1 MSRNVKKKRIVK
13 LEPQTVELFA
23 EVLGKLR
30 PPPPLT
36 VSQWADKYRVL
47 SAESSAEPGRWH
59 TEKAPYQRAIMDAIG
74 DPHVR
79 SVVVMS
85 AAQIGKT
92 DAFILNPLGY
102 YMDYAPCPV
111 MCMQPTLDMG
121 QTLSKD
127 RIAPM
132 IRDTP
137 RLTGLVDTKSRYAGN
152 TVMKKNFPG
161 GHITIV
167 GANSPSSLAS
177 RPIKVLLADEIDR
190 YPKSAGTEG
199 DPLDLAKK
207 RQTTFWDYKTVMV
220 STPTIKGDSRIED
233 AYLLSTQEE
242 WNVPCPECGAYQP
255 FLWEN
260 VKFDP
265 NDLDKG
271 VSYVCRECGCIANEY
286 RWKEQGIHG
295 KYVAANPGAEAR
307 GFHLNTL
314 ASTFVGWKEVVQKFI
329 EAKIALDHGNP
340 EQMKVWVNTEL
351 GETWEERGIQ
361 LEDTELFNRREI
373 YAAEVPDDVLY
384 LTAGVDVQ
392 DDRFEVEVVGWGEGV
407 ESWGIRYQKIY
418 GDMLSDQVW
427 DDLDN
432 FLLRTWQKADGTAYP
447 LLATCIDSGGHHTD
461 AVYRFAKERLN
472 RRIFAIKGMGGS
484 GVPFIRNPSK
494 NNRVKAELFI
504 LGVDAGK
511 TTIYQRLEVKTPG
524 PNYCHFPSNPEAGY
538 TEEYF
543 KGLTAEKKVVRFVK
557 GRLKEYWEIKDKEHK
572 RNEPLDLRNY
582 ATAALAISRPVLK
595 KTDADGTTVQP
606 VKKAR
611 GRRQLSGGI

>member
-1 MSRNVKKKRIVK
+1 MKKKRIVK

-23 EVLGKLR
+23 EVLSKLR

-36 VSQWADKYRVL
+36 VSQWADRYRVL

-233 AYLLSTQEE
+233 AYLYFLHKKNGTCLARNVGHTSRSFGRMSSSTKTTSTRELDMSAG
-242 WNVPCPECGAYQP
+242 NAAVYQM
-255 FLWEN
+255 N
-260 VKFDP
+260 
-265 NDLDKG
+265 
-271 VSYVCRECGCIANEY
+271 
-286 RWKEQGIHG
+286 
-295 KYVAANPGAEAR
+295 
-307 GFHLNTL
+307 
-314 ASTFVGWKEVVQKFI
+314 
-329 EAKIALDHGNP
+329 
-340 EQMKVWVNTEL
+340 
-351 GETWEERGIQ
+351 
-361 LEDTELFNRREI
+361 
-373 YAAEVPDDVLY
+373 
-384 LTAGVDVQ
+384 TAGKSRGNTVSMLPPIPVQ
-392 DDRFEVEVVGWGEGV
+392 
-407 ESWGIRYQKIY
+407 
-418 GDMLSDQVW
+418 
-427 DDLDN
+427 
-432 FLLRTWQKADGTAYP
+432 
-447 LLATCIDSGGHHTD
+447 
-461 AVYRFAKERLN
+461 
-472 RRIFAIKGMGGS
+472 
-484 GVPFIRNPSK
+484 
-494 NNRVKAELFI
+494 
-504 LGVDAGK
+504 
-511 TTIYQRLEVKTPG
+511 
-524 PNYCHFPSNPEAGY
+524 NPEAS
-538 TEEYF
+538 T
-543 KGLTAEKKVVRFVK
+543 
-557 GRLKEYWEIKDKEHK
+557 
-572 RNEPLDLRNY
+572 
-582 ATAALAISRPVLK
+582 
-595 KTDADGTTVQP
+595 
-606 VKKAR
+606 
-611 GRRQLSGGI
+611 

>member
-1 MSRNVKKKRIVK
+1 MKKKRIVK

-23 EVLGKLR
+23 EVLSKLR

-36 VSQWADKYRVL
+36 VSQWADRYRVL

-220 STPTIKGDSRIED
+220 STPTIKGDAKVGDVIYAGSAMAAAATVATDANNGDIPNVSPDNKPISISAACLKDGTEVLLDQEQANVVNSFGVATWLNMNGFRLWGNNTACYPGNTDPKDRWFSVRRFFCWDDNTFIQTYFQKVSDPLNKRLIEALVD
-233 AYLLSTQEE
+233 S
-242 WNVPCPECGAYQP
+242 
-255 FLWEN
+255 EN
-260 VKFDP
+260 VRGNSFVSRGICARYELQYIESENPTTDLLNGTVKFHKYMSPFNPAEDIEEIVEFDP
-265 NDLDKG
+265 NA
-271 VSYVCRECGCIANEY
+271 I
-286 RWKEQGIHG
+286 
-295 KYVAANPGAEAR
+295 
-307 GFHLNTL
+307 
-314 ASTFVGWKEVVQKFI
+314 ST
-329 EAKIALDHGNP
+329 
-340 EQMKVWVNTEL
+340 
-351 GETWEERGIQ
+351 
-361 LEDTELFNRREI
+361 
-373 YAAEVPDDVLY
+373 
-384 LTAGVDVQ
+384 
-392 DDRFEVEVVGWGEGV
+392 
-407 ESWGIRYQKIY
+407 
-418 GDMLSDQVW
+418 
-427 DDLDN
+427 
-432 FLLRTWQKADGTAYP
+432 
-447 LLATCIDSGGHHTD
+447 
-461 AVYRFAKERLN
+461 
-472 RRIFAIKGMGGS
+472 
-484 GVPFIRNPSK
+484 
-494 NNRVKAELFI
+494 
-504 LGVDAGK
+504 
-511 TTIYQRLEVKTPG
+511 
-524 PNYCHFPSNPEAGY
+524 
-538 TEEYF
+538 
-543 KGLTAEKKVVRFVK
+543 
-557 GRLKEYWEIKDKEHK
+557 
-572 RNEPLDLRNY
+572 
-582 ATAALAISRPVLK
+582 ALA
-595 KTDADGTTVQP
+595 G
-606 VKKAR
+606 
-611 GRRQLSGGI
+611 

>member
-1 MSRNVKKKRIVK
+1 MKKKRIVK

-23 EVLGKLR
+23 EVLSKLR

-36 VSQWADKYRVL
+36 VSQWADRYRVL

-242 WNVPCPECGAYQP
+242 WNVPCPECGA
-255 FLWEN
+255 W
-260 VKFDP
+260 
-265 NDLDKG
+265 
-271 VSYVCRECGCIANEY
+271 
-286 RWKEQGIHG
+286 H
-295 KYVAANPGAEAR
+295 
-307 GFHLNTL
+307 
-314 ASTFVGWKEVVQKFI
+314 
-329 EAKIALDHGNP
+329 
-340 EQMKVWVNTEL
+340 
-351 GETWEERGIQ
+351 
-361 LEDTELFNRREI
+361 
-373 YAAEVPDDVLY
+373 
-384 LTAGVDVQ
+384 
-392 DDRFEVEVVGWGEGV
+392 
-407 ESWGIRYQKIY
+407 
-418 GDMLSDQVW
+418 
-427 DDLDN
+427 
-432 FLLRTWQKADGTAYP
+432 KADGTAYP

-461 AVYRFAKERLN
+461 EVYRFAKERLN
-472 RRIFAIKGMGGS
+472 RRIFAIKGMGGA

-494 NNRVKAELFI
+494 NNRVRADLFI

-524 PNYCHFPSNPEAGY
+524 PNYCHFPSNEEAGY

-557 GRLKEYWEIKDKEHK
+557 GHLKEYWEIKDKEHK

-595 KTDADGTTVQP
+595 KPDADGTPAQP
-606 VKKAR
+606 VKKSR

>member
-1 MSRNVKKKRIVK
+1 MKKKRIVK

-23 EVLGKLR
+23 EVLSKLR

-36 VSQWADKYRVL
+36 VSQWADRYRVL

-220 STPTIKGDSRIED
+220 STPTIKE
-233 AYLLSTQEE
+233 
-242 WNVPCPECGAYQP
+242 
-255 FLWEN
+255 
-260 VKFDP
+260 
-265 NDLDKG
+265 
-271 VSYVCRECGCIANEY
+271 
-286 RWKEQGIHG
+286 
-295 KYVAANPGAEAR
+295 
-307 GFHLNTL
+307 
-314 ASTFVGWKEVVQKFI
+314 
-329 EAKIALDHGNP
+329 
-340 EQMKVWVNTEL
+340 
-351 GETWEERGIQ
+351 
-361 LEDTELFNRREI
+361 
-373 YAAEVPDDVLY
+373 
-384 LTAGVDVQ
+384 
-392 DDRFEVEVVGWGEGV
+392 
-407 ESWGIRYQKIY
+407 
-418 GDMLSDQVW
+418 
-427 DDLDN
+427 
-432 FLLRTWQKADGTAYP
+432 
-447 LLATCIDSGGHHTD
+447 
-461 AVYRFAKERLN
+461 
-472 RRIFAIKGMGGS
+472 
-484 GVPFIRNPSK
+484 
-494 NNRVKAELFI
+494 
-504 LGVDAGK
+504 
-511 TTIYQRLEVKTPG
+511 
-524 PNYCHFPSNPEAGY
+524 
-538 TEEYF
+538 
-543 KGLTAEKKVVRFVK
+543 
-557 GRLKEYWEIKDKEHK
+557 
-572 RNEPLDLRNY
+572 
-582 ATAALAISRPVLK
+582 TAALRTPTYFLHKKNGTCLARNVGHTSRSFGRMSSST
-595 KTDADGTTVQP
+595 KTTSTRELDMSAGNAAVYQMNTAG
-606 VKKAR
+606 KSR
-611 GRRQLSGGI
+611 EIR

>member
-23 EVLGKLR
+23 EVLSKLR

-207 RQTTFWDYKTVMV
+207 RQTTFWDYKTVINHDQVMELADQ
-220 STPTIKGDSRIED
+220 IN
-233 AYLLSTQEE
+233 YL
-242 WNVPCPECGAYQP
+242 GAHY
-255 FLWEN
+255 
-260 VKFDP
+260 
-265 NDLDKG
+265 
-271 VSYVCRECGCIANEY
+271 A
-286 RWKEQGIHG
+286 
-295 KYVAANPGAEAR
+295 
-307 GFHLNTL
+307 T
-314 ASTFVGWKEVVQKFI
+314 T
-329 EAKIALDHGNP
+329 
-340 EQMKVWVNTEL
+340 
-351 GETWEERGIQ
+351 
-361 LEDTELFNRREI
+361 
-373 YAAEVPDDVLY
+373 AAEIAQTVNDTGSLGQIAGMDV
-384 LTAGVDVQ
+384 A
-392 DDRFEVEVVGWGEGV
+392 
-407 ESWGIRYQKIY
+407 S
-418 GDMLSDQVW
+418 
-427 DDLDN
+427 
-432 FLLRTWQKADGTAYP
+432 
-447 LLATCIDSGGHHTD
+447 
-461 AVYRFAKERLN
+461 
-472 RRIFAIKGMGGS
+472 
-484 GVPFIRNPSK
+484 
-494 NNRVKAELFI
+494 
-504 LGVDAGK
+504 
-511 TTIYQRLEVKTPG
+511 
-524 PNYCHFPSNPEAGY
+524 
-538 TEEYF
+538 
-543 KGLTAEKKVVRFVK
+543 
-557 GRLKEYWEIKDKEHK
+557 
-572 RNEPLDLRNY
+572 
-582 ATAALAISRPVLK
+582 TAALSTALLAMGVDSGKVATSIRRMYTNLSMGSK
-595 KTDADGTTVQP
+595 ATDAQAAAFEQLGFTAEQFAKDMQTDAPAAIKSLFTAIGSQP
-606 VKKAR
+606 KDKQVGYLKTLLGQWAIE
-611 GRRQLSGGI
+611 SGAKLTGNLDLFIKTLDDVGDASKYRSTALPETLRCRM

>member
-1 MSRNVKKKRIVK
+1 MKKKRIVK

-23 EVLGKLR
+23 EVLSKLR

-36 VSQWADKYRVL
+36 VSQWADRYRVL

-242 WNVPCPECGAYQP
+242 WNVPCPECGAWMAAETMIGNGCVMQEYIDGATKGDS
-255 FLWEN
+255 LV
-260 VKFDP
+260 VKFYDGTSDHTYTASKKWNENGGDFWGDVKAMCRMLSARGLP
-265 NDLDKG
+265 AKDLILGTDVADYILTDERTRQLLDKNSGIIVGEIRQQLTQYDG
-271 VSYVCRECGCIANEY
+271 VVFMGTLNFGGFMLNVFSVDETYEDETGKSARYFPATAAMVTAPDCGHMMYGSITQMDYGKTDYTTYAAKRVAKLVVDQDKDTRKLRLGCRPL
-286 RWKEQGIHG
+286 
-295 KYVAANPGAEAR
+295 AAPK
-307 GFHLNTL
+307 TYC
-314 ASTFVGWKEVVQKFI
+314 
-329 EAKIALDHGNP
+329 P
-340 EQMKVWVNTEL
+340 Y
-351 GETWEERGIQ
+351 
-361 LEDTELFNRREI
+361 I
-373 YAAEVPDDVLY
+373 YAAD
-384 LTAGVDVQ
+384 
-392 DDRFEVEVVGWGEGV
+392 VVG
-407 ESWGIRYQKIY
+407 
-418 GDMLSDQVW
+418 
-427 DDLDN
+427 
-432 FLLRTWQKADGTAYP
+432 
-447 LLATCIDSGGHHTD
+447 
-461 AVYRFAKERLN
+461 
-472 RRIFAIKGMGGS
+472 
-484 GVPFIRNPSK
+484 
-494 NNRVKAELFI
+494 
-504 LGVDAGK
+504 
-511 TTIYQRLEVKTPG
+511 
-524 PNYCHFPSNPEAGY
+524 
-538 TEEYF
+538 
-543 KGLTAEKKVVRFVK
+543 
-557 GRLKEYWEIKDKEHK
+557 
-572 RNEPLDLRNY
+572 
-582 ATAALAISRPVLK
+582 
-595 KTDADGTTVQP
+595 
-606 VKKAR
+606 
-611 GRRQLSGGI
+611 